1 MKIWVNGTETFLKKK
16 CAVSSLLAHLNV
28 SGRFA
33 VEINGKIVPRNN
45 FDSVIISED
54 DRVEIVK
61 AIGGG

>member
-16 CAVSSLLAHLNV
+16 CLVSTLLAHLKV

-33 VEINGKIVPRNN
+33 VEINGKIVPRNT
-45 FDSVIISED
+45 FDSVLISED
-54 DRVEIVK
+54 DKIEIVK